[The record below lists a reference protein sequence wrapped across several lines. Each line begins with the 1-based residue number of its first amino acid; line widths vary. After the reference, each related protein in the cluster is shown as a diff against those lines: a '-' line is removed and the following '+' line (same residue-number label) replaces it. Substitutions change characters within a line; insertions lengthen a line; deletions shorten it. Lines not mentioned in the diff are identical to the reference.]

1 MAKRAIGVVK
11 LRCHLECLLALLR
24 SSRDEVVRMVLSAKL
39 VKRPLESLQ
48 IEVEDL
54 RKTEDFEIVHFW
66 AK

>member
-1 MAKRAIGVVK
+1 
-11 LRCHLECLLALLR
+11 
-24 SSRDEVVRMVLSAKL
+24 MVLSAKL